1 MTFKILNPGLYTTI
15 QDLGRTGHQSSG
27 FSPAGVMDYKSAMV
41 ANQLLNNDAND
52 AVLEFTLQG
61 ASLQV
66 LADTV
71 IAVYGAPINYSI
83 NNSEVPSGFSL
94 PVYRG
99 DIITFG
105 QAEKGM
111 RTYLAVQG
119 GFDAELVRGSRS
131 THPRSGIG
139 GHKGR
144 PLEAGDTIKS
154 IGSDADPYYKQV
166 TESLTF
172 DENVLHVIQGPQYD
186 LFTEEAQKIF
196 FSEEYE
202 LTNDTDRM
210 GSRLNGP
217 ELDTTDGS
225 HDILSEPTQLG
236 NVQVPKSGLP
246 IILLN
251 DRQTAGGYTRIATVA
266 LFDLPKL
273 VQMRP
278 GQKIQF
284 KKVSVEEAFEQYQ
297 TLLKD
302 VYDGKFIEDRHNF
315 THFRRHTAEK
325 VSNLLK

>member
-1 MTFKILNPGLYTTI
+1 MTFKILSPGLYTTI

-41 ANQLLNNDAND
+41 ANQLLNNDVND

-61 ASLQV
+61 AKLQV
-66 LADTV
+66 LTDTI
-71 IAVYGAPINYSI
+71 IAVYGAPMSYLING
-83 NNSEVPSGFSL
+83 SEVPTGFSL
-94 PVYRG
+94 PAYRG
-99 DIITFG
+99 DTITFG
-105 QAEKGM
+105 QTEKGM
-111 RTYLAVQG
+111 RTYLAVLG
-119 GFDAELVRGSRS
+119 GFDAKLVRGSRS

-144 PLEAGDTIKS
+144 PLKAGDMIQTI
-154 IGSDADPYYKQV
+154 GGEVEPYYKQA

-186 LFTEEAQKIF
+186 LFTEEAKETF
-196 FSEEYE
+196 FNEEYKIS
-202 LTNDTDRM
+202 NDTDRM
-210 GSRLNGP
+210 GTRLNGS
-217 ELDTTDGS
+217 ELGTTDGS

-236 NVQVPKSGLP
+236 NIQVPKSGLP

-278 GQKIQF
+278 GRKIRF
-284 KKVSVEEAFEQYQ
+284 KKITVEEASERYR
-297 TLLKD
+297 TLLKHI
-302 VYDGKFIEDRHNF
+302 YDGKLIEDRHNF

-325 VSNLLK
+325 ISSLLK